1 MLVEDTIP
9 EGCSR
14 ISNMNTY
21 LHIFQLFY
29 AYTHME
35 KIMDPGADN
44 KTSLCIAVEGVAETL
59 ASVLIVK

>member
-1 MLVEDTIP
+1 
-9 EGCSR
+9 
-14 ISNMNTY
+14 
-21 LHIFQLFY
+21 
-29 AYTHME
+29 ME